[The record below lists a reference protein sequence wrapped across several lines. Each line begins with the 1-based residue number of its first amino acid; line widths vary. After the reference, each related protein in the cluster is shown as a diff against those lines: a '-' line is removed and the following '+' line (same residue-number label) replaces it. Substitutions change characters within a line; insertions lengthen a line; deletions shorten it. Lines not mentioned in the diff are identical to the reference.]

1 MKTRILANVAALSL
15 AAVLV
20 LVLVGHLWA
29 RYEEQAVSLGFSG
42 IYERYLAAQAGFTD
56 DPTAYRAAA
65 EPEGAQQEGPRE
77 TAALE
82 E

>member
-1 MKTRILANVAALSL
+1 MNRILLSVSVVAL
-15 AAVLV
+15 AGALV

-29 RYEEQAVSLGFSG
+29 RYEEQAVALGFSG
-42 IYERYLAAQAGFTD
+42 IYERYLASQAGFAN
-56 DPTAYRAAA
+56 DPTAYRDAA
-65 EPEGAQQEGPRE
+65 EAERAPEAGRE